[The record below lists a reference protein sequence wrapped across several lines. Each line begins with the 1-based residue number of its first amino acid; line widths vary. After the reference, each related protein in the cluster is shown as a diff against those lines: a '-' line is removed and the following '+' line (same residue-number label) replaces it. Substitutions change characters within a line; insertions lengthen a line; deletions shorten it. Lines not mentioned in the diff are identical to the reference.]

1 MDIGSGTGY
10 PAGTLSNFAPHP
22 FEIDGVQCNP
32 MEGFLQALKFES
44 VDMQKY
50 VCTLVGRSAKFKGK
64 KKKWFQKQELY
75 WLGTVYKRDSDEY
88 QNLLNRAYNKLY
100 KNEGFRKALEATKGC
115 VLTHSI
121 GKNKIN
127 ETVLTTSEFCRRLTY
142 LRDKGLLPE
151 KEISKT
157 EQLNLF

>member
-22 FEIDGVQCNP
+22 FEIDGVQCNS

-44 VDMQKY
+44 ADMQKY

-88 QNLLNRAYNKLY
+88 QNLLNRAYNQLY